1 MPRTLKPVGLSAGL
15 NNVMNVFRWSHE
27 EIRPS
32 IRLLKR
38 SSTFAQVF
46 AMIQFQIREGSG

>member
-15 NNVMNVFRWSHE
+15 KNVMNVFRWSHE